1 MRAQFLRDAITLGLL
16 AAIGPFAIDMYLPS
30 LPSIGASL
38 HAGPGAVQLTL
49 IAFFVAV
56 SFGQPICGPL
66 SDRLGRKPP
75 LYLGL
80 ALFAGASLGC
90 ALAPDIKTLTAFRF
104 AQGLGACAGMVIPR
118 AVVRDLHTGIEATR
132 LMSMLMLVFS
142 ISPILAPLTGSLV
155 IQAVGW
161 RGVFWVVLTAAL
173 IGFAIL
179 TTLRETRPAAM
190 RASARGVGISGT
202 LRVYAQLLRDR
213 TFLGLTF
220 TGAFGLSSFFVYLS
234 SSPFVLIDHYHLS
247 PRLFSLVFAVNAAS
261 FFATA
266 QANAWLAQR
275 IGLRALVRRAATG
288 FALVLLVLLGLYSAG
303 VDRLGVLVTLLFFSF
318 GFLGMVLPTT
328 TVLALEDHGAV
339 AGTAS
344 ALMGTLQFATGAI
357 VMLIAGALA
366 NGAPLPMV
374 GGIAACGV
382 IACTLARVTLRRA
395 APRRRIETASS

>member
-1 MRAQFLRDAITLGLL
+1 MRTEFLRDAITLGLL

-56 SFGQPICGPL
+56 SLGQPICGPL
-66 SDRLGRKPP
+66 SERLGRKPP

-90 ALAPDIKTLTAFRF
+90 ALAPGIGTLTAFRF

-118 AVVRDLHTGIEATR
+118 AVVRDLHTGVEATR

-161 RGVFWVVLTAAL
+161 RGVFWVVFAAAL
-173 IGFAIL
+173 VGFVVL
-179 TTLRETRPAAM
+179 TTMRETRPAAA
-190 RASARGVGISGT
+190 RAGARRVGITGT
-202 LRVYAQLLRDR
+202 LADYGRLLRDR
-213 TFLGLTF
+213 SFLGLVF

-234 SSPFVLIDHYHLS
+234 GSPFVLIDHYRLS
-247 PRLFSLVFAVNAAS
+247 PRLFSVVFSLNAAS

-275 IGLRALVRRAATG
+275 IGLRVLVRVAAAG
-288 FALVLLVLLGLYSAG
+288 FALVLLLLLGLFAWG
-303 VDRLGVLVTLLFFSF
+303 VDRLEVLAVLLFLSF
-318 GFLGMVLPTT
+318 AFLGMVLPTT
-328 TVLALEDHGAV
+328 TVLALEDHGPV

-357 VMLIAGALA
+357 VMLLAGALS
-366 NGAPLPMV
+366 NGSPLPMV
-374 GGIAACGV
+374 AGIAACGV
-382 IACTLARVTLRRA
+382 VACTLAQATLRTPQRA
-395 APRRRIETASS
+395 RAETAAD

>member
-1 MRAQFLRDAITLGLL
+1 MRTRFLRDAITLGLL

-38 HAGPGAVQLTL
+38 HADPGAVQLTL

-56 SFGQPICGPL
+56 SIGQPICGPL
-66 SDRLGRKPP
+66 ADRFGRKPP
-75 LYLGL
+75 LYVGL

-90 ALAPDIKTLTAFRF
+90 ALAPDIGTLTAFRF

-118 AVVRDLHTGIEATR
+118 AVVRDLHTGVEATR

-161 RGVFWVVLTAAL
+161 RGVFWAVFTAAL
-173 IGFAIL
+173 VGFGVL
-179 TTLRETRPAAM
+179 TTLRETRPAAV
-190 RASARGVGISGT
+190 RASARRVGFTGT
-202 LRVYAQLLRDR
+202 LVAYGRLLRDR
-213 TFLGLTF
+213 SFLGLTF

-234 SSPFVLIDHYHLS
+234 SSPFVLIDHYRLS
-247 PRLFSLVFAVNAAS
+247 PRLFSLVFALNAAS

-275 IGLRALVRRAATG
+275 IGLRALVRTAVAG
-288 FALVLLVLLGLYSAG
+288 FALVLLVLLGLYASG
-303 VDRLGVLVTLLFFSF
+303 VDRLQLLVALLFVSF

-328 TVLALEDHGAV
+328 TVLALEDHGPV

-344 ALMGTLQFATGAI
+344 ALMGTLQFATGAL
-357 VMLIAGALA
+357 VMLLAGALS
-366 NGAPLPMV
+366 NGAPLRMV

-382 IACTLARVTLRRA
+382 VACTLAQLTLRA
-395 APRRRIETASS
+395 APRARVRTLAD

>member
-1 MRAQFLRDAITLGLL
+1 
-16 AAIGPFAIDMYLPS
+16 MYLPS

-38 HAGPGAVQLTL
+38 HANAGAVQLTL

-56 SFGQPICGPL
+56 SLGQPICGPL
-66 SDRLGRKPP
+66 SDRLGRKTP

-90 ALAPDIKTLTAFRF
+90 ALAPDIETLTAFRF

-118 AVVRDLHTGIEATR
+118 AVVRDLHTGVEATR

-173 IGFAIL
+173 VGFAIL
-179 TTLRETRPAAM
+179 TTLRETRPAAV
-190 RASARGVGISGT
+190 RASARRVGIGGT
-202 LRVYAQLLRDR
+202 LEAYSRLLRDR

-247 PRLFSLVFAVNAAS
+247 PRLFSLVFALNAGS

-288 FALVLLVLLGLYSAG
+288 FALALLVLLGLFAAG
-303 VDRLGVLVTLLFFSF
+303 VDRLGVLIALLFVSF

-357 VMLIAGALA
+357 VMLLAGALA

-374 GGIAACGV
+374 GGIAACGCL
-382 IACTLARVTLRRA
+382 ACTLAQVTLRA
-395 APRRRIETASS
+395 RRRTRIETTAD

>member
-1 MRAQFLRDAITLGLL
+1 MRTKFLRDAITLGLL
-16 AAIGPFAIDMYLPS
+16 AAIGPFAIDMYLPA

-38 HAGPGAVQLTL
+38 NADPGAVQLTL

-56 SFGQPICGPL
+56 SLGQPICGPL

-90 ALAPDIKTLTAFRF
+90 ALAPGIGTLTAFRF

-161 RGVFWVVLTAAL
+161 RGVFWVVFTAAL
-173 IGFAIL
+173 VGFGVL
-179 TTLRETRPAAM
+179 TTLRETRPAAV
-190 RASARGVGISGT
+190 RASAHRVGIAGT
-202 LRVYAQLLRDR
+202 LAAYWSLLRDR

-247 PRLFSLVFAVNAAS
+247 PRLFSLVFSLNAAS

-266 QANAWLAQR
+266 QTNAWLAQR
-275 IGLRALVRRAATG
+275 IGLRALVRRASVG
-288 FALVLLVLLGLYSAG
+288 FALVLLVLLGLYASG
-303 VDRLGVLVTLLFFSF
+303 VDRLAVLAVLLFMSF

-328 TVLALEDHGAV
+328 TVLALEDHGPV

-357 VMLIAGALA
+357 VMLLAGALS

-382 IACTLARVTLRRA
+382 LCCSLAHLTLRA
-395 APRRRIETASS
+395 RRRAGIETAAD

>member
-1 MRAQFLRDAITLGLL
+1 MRARFLRDAITLGLL

-30 LPSIGASL
+30 LPSIGTSL
-38 HAGPGAVQLTL
+38 RADPGAVQLTL

-56 SFGQPICGPL
+56 SVGQPICGPL

-80 ALFAGASLGC
+80 ALFAAASLGC
-90 ALAPDIKTLTAFRF
+90 ALAPDIETLTAFRF

-118 AVVRDLHTGIEATR
+118 AVVRDLHTGVEATR

-155 IQAVGW
+155 IEAVGW

-179 TTLRETRPAAM
+179 TTLRETRPAAV
-190 RASARGVGISGT
+190 RASARTIGLAGT
-202 LRVYAQLLRDR
+202 LEAYARLLRDPA
-213 TFLGLTF
+213 FLGLTF
-220 TGAFGLSSFFVYLS
+220 TGAFGLASFFVYLS

-247 PRLFSLVFAVNAAS
+247 PRLFSLVFALNAGS

-275 IGLRALVRRAATG
+275 IGLRALVRRAAAG
-288 FALVLLVLLGLYSAG
+288 FALVLLVLLALYACG
-303 VDRLGVLVTLLFFSF
+303 MDRLSVLIVLLFVSF

-328 TVLALEDHGAV
+328 TVLALEEHGSV

-357 VMLIAGALA
+357 VMLLAGALT
-366 NGAPLPMV
+366 NGSPLPMV
-374 GGIAACGV
+374 GGIAACAVLAG
-382 IACTLARVTLRRA
+382 TLAQVTLRA
-395 APRRRIETASS
+395 RRPVRIETAMD

>member
-1 MRAQFLRDAITLGLL
+1 MRALFLRDAITLGLL

-38 HAGPGAVQLTL
+38 HADPGAVQLTL
-49 IAFFVAV
+49 VAFFVAV
-56 SFGQPICGPL
+56 SLGQPVCGPL

-80 ALFAGASLGC
+80 ALFAVASLGC
-90 ALAPDIKTLTAFRF
+90 ALAPGIRTLTAFRF

-118 AVVRDLHTGIEATR
+118 AVVRDLHTGVEATR

-155 IQAVGW
+155 IQTVGW
-161 RGVFWVVLTAAL
+161 RGVFWAVLAAAL
-173 IGFAIL
+173 VGFAVL
-179 TTLRETRPAAM
+179 TTLRETRPAAV
-190 RASARGVGISGT
+190 RASARQHGISGS
-202 LRVYAQLLRDR
+202 LAAYGRLLRDR
-213 TFLGLTF
+213 SFVGLTF

-234 SSPFVLIDHYHLS
+234 GSPFVLIDHYHLS
-247 PRLFSLVFAVNAAS
+247 PRLFSVVFSLNAAS

-275 IGLRALVRRAATG
+275 IGLRALVRLASAG
-288 FALVLLVLLGLYSAG
+288 FALVLLILLGLYASG
-303 VDRLGVLVTLLFFSF
+303 VDRLEALAVLLFVSF

-328 TVLALEDHGAV
+328 TVLALEDHGSA

-344 ALMGTLQFATGAI
+344 ALMGTLQFATGAV
-357 VMLIAGALA
+357 VMLLAGALS

-382 IACTLARVTLRRA
+382 LACTLAQLTLRIPQRA
-395 APRRRIETASS
+395 RIEPAAD

>member
-1 MRAQFLRDAITLGLL
+1 MRAGFLRDAITLGLL

-38 HAGPGAVQLTL
+38 NAGPGAVQLTL
-49 IAFFVAV
+49 IVFFVAV
-56 SFGQPICGPL
+56 SLGQPICGPL

-75 LYLGL
+75 LYGGL

-90 ALAPDIKTLTAFRF
+90 ALAPGIGTLTAFRF

-118 AVVRDLHTGIEATR
+118 AVVRDLHTGVEATR

-173 IGFAIL
+173 VGFGVL
-179 TTLRETRPAAM
+179 TTLRETRPAAV
-190 RASARGVGISGT
+190 RASAGHTGLAST
-202 LRVYAQLLRDR
+202 LAAYRLLLRDR
-213 TFLGLTF
+213 SFLGLTF

-234 SSPFVLIDHYHLS
+234 SSPFVLIDHYRLS
-247 PRLFSLVFAVNAAS
+247 PRLFSLVFSLNAAS

-275 IGLRALVRRAATG
+275 IGLRALVRRAASG
-288 FALVLLVLLGLYSAG
+288 FALVLLVLLGLFAWG
-303 VDRLGVLVTLLFFSF
+303 VDRLEVLAVLLFVSF

-328 TVLALEDHGAV
+328 TVLALEDHGPV

-357 VMLIAGALA
+357 VMLLAGALSSS
-366 NGAPLPMV
+366 APLPMV

-382 IACTLARVTLRRA
+382 VSCLLAHATLR
-395 APRRRIETASS
+395 APRRARIEPAVD